1 MRIYNEFLGETVEVP
16 DYPERIVSLAPDI
29 TDILH
34 RIGAWERV
42 VGVSLYCRRPPES
55 DEKPRVGAYLKV
67 NERRLRELKP
77 DLILTTT
84 GAQRRTTLELLR
96 RGYPVYPIKL
106 PFTLY
111 DILDNIV
118 RVGAV
123 VREMENAYR
132 ESERLFELM
141 NAYRKKL
148 PPLRVMVEIDL
159 HPEYTIGNASF
170 LNHALDFMGLKNIF
184 ADVYASYFQTPYE
197 IAAEKNPQL
206 IIYEPKP
213 MRKSRSGV
221 EELVKRYVE
230 LGLGGTESVKER
242 RIIITGGDM
251 VAHYGPAFID
261 EVMPF
266 IVESV
271 EELIDGSTS

>member
-34 RIGAWERV
+34 RIGAWNRV
-42 VGVSLYCRRPPES
+42 VGVSLYCKRPPEA

-67 NERRLRELKP
+67 NEKKLRELNP

-84 GAQRRTTLELLR
+84 GAQRKTTLELLQ

-123 VREMENAYR
+123 VHEVENAYR

-141 NAYRKKL
+141 EEFRGKL
-148 PPLRVMVEIDL
+148 PPLRVLVEIDL

-170 LNHALDFMGLKNIF
+170 LNHALHFIGLKNIF

-197 IAAEKNPQL
+197 IAAERSPQL

-213 MRKSRSGV
+213 MRKRKPGV
-221 EELVKRYVE
+221 EEMLERYRKA
-230 LGLGGTESVKER
+230 GLGRSEAVEKG
-242 RIIITGGDM
+242 RILITGGDM

-266 IVESV
+266 IVERV
-271 EELIDGSTS
+271 KALIDGST